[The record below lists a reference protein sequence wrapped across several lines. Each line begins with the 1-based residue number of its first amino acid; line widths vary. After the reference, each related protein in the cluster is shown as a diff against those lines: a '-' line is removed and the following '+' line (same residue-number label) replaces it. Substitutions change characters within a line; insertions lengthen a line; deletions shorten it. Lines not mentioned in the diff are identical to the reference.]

1 MARPGG
7 QAVLPAWHYFSQPLD
22 DVATASDLWWPSSIT
37 EDIDKSGDIVGE
49 TGRGLLQTLSER
61 WCIQEGVHSRRML
74 VALKQGGS
82 IWSGH
87 LTGCLLQAESIAEE
101 FRAWYNFERLEPTGF
116 HNYNFPQ
123 LQFEFTNRRIDTNR
137 IKPPCFPWKKFFIFQ
152 VKREEISEEIIAKES
167 RYLNFIK
174 IFDFRQTAS
183 NLILFR
189 LYKNN
194 NSIKSLAHR
203 FPFTRQNSA
212 V

>member
-22 DVATASDLWWPSSIT
+22 DVATALWWPSSIT

-123 LQFEFTNRRIDTNR
+123 LQFELTDRRIDTNR

-152 VKREEISEEIIAKES
+152 ARRNIG
-167 RYLNFIK
+167 R
-174 IFDFRQTAS
+174 
-183 NLILFR
+183 
-189 LYKNN
+189 N
-194 NSIKSLAHR
+194 NSERISLLKLHKNIR
-203 FPFTRQNSA
+203 FSSNSI
-212 V
+212 